1 MVLPVASLERRLVF
15 FYSLKLFNSGA
26 HLLIL
31 AEMTSPEIDALP
43 RDIVVLMPVAS
54 CEQHSLH
61 LPVFTD
67 SMIGEEVARRV
78 HGLVPEEVL
87 VLPVQWLGYSQH
99 HIRYPGTL
107 SAVSET
113 HLLLMMDIVASVV
126 GYGFKKV
133 LIQNSHGGNGANIS
147 VLLQRLMERY
157 GDDGVEFYS
166 RWAWAGNETLNSIRT
181 LGNGGSGHAGETET
195 SMVLAMRP
203 ELVRIDRLAA
213 DGERSGMRVEGVASY
228 HRFDQR
234 TQHGGVGDPRP
245 ATAEMGEQI
254 LQASAEEVAEHVQA
268 IRALTPFA

>member
-1 MVLPVASLERRLVF
+1 MELPVASLERGPVI
-15 FYSLKLFNSGA
+15 SISQNLFNPGA
-26 HLLIL
+26 SLLIL
-31 AEMTSPEIDALP
+31 AEMTSPDIDALP

-78 HGLVPEEVL
+78 HELAPDDVL

-113 HLLLMMDIVASVV
+113 HLLLMMDIVSSVV

-157 GDDGVEFYS
+157 GDDEIEFYS
-166 RWAWAGNETLNSIRT
+166 RWAWAGNEALNSIRT
-181 LGNGGSGHAGETET
+181 LGNVGSGHAGETET
-195 SMVLAMRP
+195 SMVMALRP
-203 ELVRIDRLAA
+203 DLVHADRLAP

-245 ATAEMGEQI
+245 ATAEMGERL
-254 LQASAEEVAEHVQA
+254 LQASAEEVVEHVRA
-268 IRALTPFA
+268 IRALRPFG